1 MFTVFSCL
9 PILVSIAY
17 KFWNGR
23 RRRTKSIRPQEQARS
38 SKIDVLVNFIILDL
52 QNWSAFLLRKIVF
65 EFIFSECTKSQL
77 MYHELS
83 SKVME
88 IAHERMETIAKTF
101 FSNCQSDKGQKIF
114 KKGIFLPFNSSKK
127 NKWKKIVLYP
137 ALALFFKN
145 WSQETFILRFFNLCT
160 AWSEFYKK
168 KFEQCS
174 TEISVSNSWIS
185 QNIEI
190 IDEFAANNIGSNVS
204 IDLQIGQMME
214 EVKLRSSQFAFLLA
228 FLLGWQ
234 RLGSFKQSPNPPDPN
249 VKGHNSSCCS
259 IV

>member
-1 MFTVFSCL
+1 MSSHQKSWKLPTKEWRQLQKHFFQTVSQ
-9 PILVSIAY
+9 IKV
-17 KFWNGR
+17 R
-23 RRRTKSIRPQEQARS
+23 KSIRYFS
-38 SKIDVLVNFIILDL
+38 SL
-52 QNWSAFLLRKIVF
+52 Q
-65 EFIFSECTKSQL
+65 
-77 MYHELS
+77 
-83 SKVME
+83 
-88 IAHERMETIAKTF
+88 F
-101 FSNCQSDKGQKIF
+101 FQ
-114 KKGIFLPFNSSKK
+114 KK

-168 KFEQCS
+168 KFKQCS
-174 TEISVSNSWIS
+174 SEISVSNPWIS
-185 QNIEI
+185 QYIEI
-190 IDEFAANNIGSNVS
+190 IEQFAANNIASNVS

-249 VKGHNSSCCS
+249 VKGHNSSCFF